1 MAAPTYLM
9 WFDDNPKVSPLR
21 KIEEAIQ
28 AYTHRYR
35 KTPNVVLVSERDNGG
50 ILAEGVERVEHN
62 GVEIRGS
69 SMVRRNIF
77 WVGREADQPVPIS

>member
-1 MAAPTYLM
+1 MAAPKYLM

-28 AYTHRYR
+28 AYTQRYQ
-35 KTPNVVLVSERDNGG
+35 KTPNVVLVSEQDNG
-50 ILAEGVERVEHN
+50 ILTDGAERVEHN

-77 WVGREADQPVPIS
+77 WVGRETRQLAPVS